1 MSEKSITFALC
12 YAHMRTAREINENEK
27 SNHSYRS
34 SLPQRGELGTRT
46 EMHRERE
53 LGSSARYQQTSI
65 HHPATKHRGIHE
77 HHAMDQY
84 DVPRD
89 RTHRVQY
96 ADRGEERGR

>member
-1 MSEKSITFALC
+1 M
-12 YAHMRTAREINENEK
+12 
-27 SNHSYRS
+27 
-34 SLPQRGELGTRT
+34 PQQHELGTRT

-53 LGSSARYQQTSI
+53 LRPSARYQQTSI

-96 ADRGEERGR
+96 ADRGEKRGR